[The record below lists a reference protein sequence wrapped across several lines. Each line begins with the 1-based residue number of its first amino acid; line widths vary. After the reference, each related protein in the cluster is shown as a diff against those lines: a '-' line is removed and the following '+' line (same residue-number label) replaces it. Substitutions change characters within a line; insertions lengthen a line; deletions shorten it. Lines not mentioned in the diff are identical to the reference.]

1 MYDLHIYFGKYGS
14 YGVYVKG
21 IVYDPKN
28 YKEIYKYNH
37 VFLYYPKKEII
48 KMIKFNCRNS
58 LNVKRFHTKIF

>member
-28 YKEIYKYNH
+28 YKEI
-37 VFLYYPKKEII
+37 
-48 KMIKFNCRNS
+48 
-58 LNVKRFHTKIF
+58 LNLFSTLGFFVVA